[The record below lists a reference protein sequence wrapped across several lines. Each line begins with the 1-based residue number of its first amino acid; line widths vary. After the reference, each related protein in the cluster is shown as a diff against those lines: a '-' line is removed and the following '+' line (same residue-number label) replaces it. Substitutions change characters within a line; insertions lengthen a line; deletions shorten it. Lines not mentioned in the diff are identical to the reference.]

1 MISASSNEEGIMM
14 MSASGAT
21 PFRPVLPTS
30 LPAAMFVTSRGV
42 SRLGFREVS
51 AGRDHS
57 GGAGVLVLGGS
68 LE

>member
-30 LPAAMFVTSRGV
+30 LPAAMFVTCVACPV
-42 SRLGFREVS
+42 SGFARSVPVGITAVGRVS
-51 AGRDHS
+51 LFSEA
-57 GGAGVLVLGGS
+57 S